1 MKASGKNKR
10 KTAIRILSLL
20 TALCLTVSFFVG
32 SQNSRAGSDFR
43 TEAAEIDEITKVDAE
58 FSNDVESYFDEDV
71 TYRLPDTVSDNQ
83 EISVIVT
90 MNVDSVMDAY
100 EKTDKTVSV
109 SDYVLTKEAQGV
121 LQSVNAERQKL
132 VRKLKQSG
140 IRYSLGESYGVVL
153 SGFEV
158 TVKASDFYSLG
169 ELFESDATLI
179 VGDVYE
185 RAVTEVV
192 TNDVDVYDTG
202 IFDIS
207 NM

>member
-1 MKASGKNKR
+1 MHFKDCPAYTIKEDTMKTSGKNNR

-32 SQNSRAGSDFR
+32 SQNFRAGSDFR

-132 VRKLKQSG
+132 VRKLKQ
-140 IRYSLGESYGVVL
+140 
-153 SGFEV
+153 
-158 TVKASDFYSLG
+158 
-169 ELFESDATLI
+169 
-179 VGDVYE
+179 
-185 RAVTEVV
+185 
-192 TNDVDVYDTG
+192 
-202 IFDIS
+202 
-207 NM
+207 